1 MKDTQ
6 TQFIRKYKRASKSP
20 WDDEST
26 ILLLAGVNS
35 ADGVTLDLDFAEYIY
50 MHRDGVGKVLGI
62 SISRSILLVNE
73 QFTGRYLE
81 GIEMYA
87 LLLLYL
93 DDITEFCSLFSDEF
107 ESVFLID
114 PRDYFEVA
122 ELRWYSLIENT

>member
-1 MKDTQ
+1 
-6 TQFIRKYKRASKSP
+6 
-20 WDDEST
+20 
-26 ILLLAGVNS
+26 
-35 ADGVTLDLDFAEYIY
+35 

-62 SISRSILLVNE
+62 SISNSIFLANE

-81 GIEMYA
+81 GVEMYA
-87 LLLLYL
+87 LLLLYI

>member
-1 MKDTQ
+1 M
-6 TQFIRKYKRASKSP
+6 
-20 WDDEST
+20 
-26 ILLLAGVNS
+26 
-35 ADGVTLDLDFAEYIY
+35 
-50 MHRDGVGKVLGI
+50 
-62 SISRSILLVNE
+62 NE